1 MCAVGKGVVHSRPGS
16 LMRCDPRVVRN
27 RIEFQHKPT
36 ADPIRWL
43 LTVSGRGWVLI
54 QPVNRATT
62 ALGWCRPQ
70 AAFANRKG
78 RSHSQC
84 FSNEGYQ
91 SAAAAAGCY
100 FIISSIPF
108 FISLAVGSALWVPT
122 IQA

>member
-1 MCAVGKGVVHSRPGS
+1 MCAVGKGVVHSRLGS
-16 LMRCDPRVVRN
+16 LMRCDPRVGRN

-36 ADPIRWL
+36 DDPIRWL
-43 LTVSGRGWVLI
+43 LTVSGRGGVL
-54 QPVNRATT
+54 AT
-62 ALGWCRPQ
+62 
-70 AAFANRKG
+70 FANRKG
-78 RSHSQC
+78 RLHSQC

-108 FISLAVGSALWVPT
+108 FISFAVGSALWVPT